1 MSTDSGI
8 HSCDMDKQITT
19 HSKIPSPGVSASRK
33 TGLWFSSRA
42 GTMSNTLRMELK
54 VINRDSFAKS
64 SPGQMLDNVLHFGL
78 LTVTSPGELS
88 TKVKSM

>member
-19 HSKIPSPGVSASRK
+19 HSKIPSPGVSASRT
-33 TGLWFSSRA
+33 TGFLFLSRA

-54 VINRDSFAKS
+54 VNSKDSFAKS
-64 SPGQMLDNVLHFGL
+64 SPGQILYNERHFGFL
-78 LTVTSPGELS
+78 DGEDES
-88 TKVKSM
+88 H